1 MVAMRHAV
9 ADRDR
14 AELATALRAQSV
26 PAGEVNTVREN
37 LEDPHIQARGMVQHF
52 THPTAGA
59 FPALRNPLRF
69 EGLDDPVLGTP
80 PLLGADTDTIL
91 RDELGYGAEEI
102 ARLRE
107 ERVV

>member
-1 MVAMRHAV
+1 
-9 ADRDR
+9 
-14 AELATALRAQSV
+14 
-26 PAGEVNTVREN
+26 
-37 LEDPHIQARGMVQHF
+37 MVQHF